1 MKKLKLILV
10 LILLLLVIGGAC
22 IVAFIFNRVPKNPA
36 GTVGNTP
43 GNLYNDGLF
52 CENEGKVYF
61 SNPYDGNTLYVM
73 NPDET
78 ELKKLSN
85 IGAASIN
92 AANKYVYYY
101 QSNAAEGSGLGYA
114 IKTTGL
120 FRMTKDGIDNLCLLK
135 APIGSVT
142 LIDNSLYYQHFLD
155 TGGLNLETISIDKS
169 KESVALEGIIYPACA
184 VNSVIYYSNSAE
196 NFSLFS
202 YDTRTGANSMIWN
215 HRVWN
220 PIYHTDGYL
229 YFMDIDTQYE
239 LHRYNIVTGD
249 YQVLT
254 TDRLENFNVYDNYI
268 YYQKFSQY
276 EPVLM
281 RMRTDGSNPEI
292 VAYGNFENVNIT
304 SRYVYF
310 NEFGSRTPIYR
321 QDLYGPVNPT
331 IFSPLPNDK

>member
-1 MKKLKLILV
+1 MKKFKMLLV
-10 LILLLLVIGGAC
+10 LILIILVIGGAS
-22 IVAFIFNRVPKNPA
+22 IVTFIHNKIPKNPA

-43 GNLYNDGLF
+43 GNLYHDGLF

-61 SNPYDGNTLYVM
+61 SNPYDSNTLYVM
-73 NPDET
+73 NPDGT
-78 ELKKLSN
+78 EIKKLSN
-85 IGAASIN
+85 IGASSIN
-92 AANKYVYYY
+92 AANKFVYYY
-101 QSNAAEGSGLGYA
+101 QSNTAEGTGLGYA
-114 IKTTGL
+114 IRTTGL
-120 FRMTKDGIDNLCLLK
+120 FRMTKDGAKNECLLK

-142 LIDNSLYYQHFLD
+142 LVDNALYYQHFLD
-155 TGGLNLETISIDKS
+155 SGGLNLESIAIDKS
-169 KESVALEGIIYPACA
+169 KESIAIEGIVYPACA

-196 NFSLFS
+196 NFSLYS

-254 TDRLENFNVYDNYI
+254 TDRVENFNVYENCI
-268 YYQKFSQY
+268 YYQKFSQSD
-276 EPVLM
+276 PVLM
-281 RMRTDGSNPEI
+281 RMRTDGSFAEV

-304 SRYVYF
+304 SKYVYF
-310 NEFGSRTPIYR
+310 NEFGSRVPIYR
-321 QDLYGPVNPT
+321 QDLYGPINPT
-331 IFSPLPNDK
+331 IFSPLPYVE